1 MALWIFTLTVALLRC
16 PVARA
21 DDAAQAAQLFDEGR
35 QAMRA
40 NDFAAACTKFQLSHQ
55 LSSAIGTLLNLAICE
70 EALGHWLEAQQKYL
84 EVLRELKPDDARLPI
99 AKAKALDLEQRVPH
113 LTLILPG
120 DAPSDTVI
128 ADQDGKVVASRQR
141 MILDPGTHA
150 LTVRASGFKDAI
162 WPIEINASDDKV
174 VALRL
179 GPALTPATPA
189 PFKKVPEPEG
199 APQRPAA
206 LLRIQA
212 PSPHAPPADTAQRN
226 LGWMLL
232 GIGSGALV
240 LSGVSTGFVFSYKHQ
255 VERECDSSGCS
266 PRGLSADGSGA
277 AWSALGTASALTAVV
292 AGGTGAWFLIQPG
305 LLSGE
310 ASRTMPAASLQ
321 KQSRK
326 RPTIALGASREGAV
340 LSLRGE
346 F

>member
-1 MALWIFTLTVALLRC
+1 
-16 PVARA
+16 
-21 DDAAQAAQLFDEGR
+21 
-35 QAMRA
+35 MRA
-40 NDFAAACTKFQLSHQ
+40 QNFAGACPKFQHSHQ

-70 EALGHWLEAQQKYL
+70 EALGHWVEAQQKYQ

-99 AKAKALDLEQRVPH
+99 AKAKALDLEKRVPH

-120 DAPSDTVI
+120 DAPPDAVI
-128 ADQDGKVVASRQR
+128 TDSRDGKVVASGQR
-141 MILDPGTHA
+141 MSVDPGTHA
-150 LTVRASGFKDAI
+150 FTVRAGGFKDAT
-162 WPIEINASDDKV
+162 WPVEVKASDEKV
-174 VALRL
+174 VALRPGL
-179 GPALTPATPA
+179 MLTSATPT
-189 PFKKVPEPEG
+189 PSKKSLELERPP
-199 APQRPAA
+199 PQPSAA
-206 LLRIQA
+206 LLRMQETSPQA
-212 PSPHAPPADTAQRN
+212 PAAHTAQRN

-232 GIGSGALV
+232 GLGSGALV
-240 LSGVSTGFVFSYKHQ
+240 LTGVSTGFVLSYKHQ

-292 AGGTGAWFLIQPG
+292 VGGTGAWFLTQPG

-310 ASRTMPAASLQ
+310 ASRTTPAASLQ

-326 RPTIALGASREGAV
+326 RPTIAFGASREGAV